1 MTATT
6 TVRYVPDEDSKL
18 MPQLLRERA
27 ARAEAGVQHLP
38 VSNAYRLTAEE
49 AAEGER
55 LNAAVLWSRGAVP
68 VSDLRTRQAAIV
80 WRAGNVPVE
89 GRPDAREAMSAYL
102 AWEMRLWGIQV

>member
-1 MTATT
+1 MTAA
-6 TVRYVPDEDSKL
+6 VRYVPDEDSRL
-18 MPQLLRERA
+18 MPQLCKERA
-27 ARAEAGVQHLP
+27 TRAEAGVQHLP
-38 VSNAYRLTAEE
+38 ASNCYRLTAEE

-80 WRAGNVPVE
+80 WRAGDVPVE
-89 GRPDAREAMSAYL
+89 GRPDADEAMGAYL